1 MNKTKNRKTVSARG
15 ELVFDHSVVKQ
26 LTGIKTEPLI
36 VDRSVFGEP
45 GAKGV
50 NTVLADDANWAY
62 DCPREVLESG
72 DRNRQL
78 PTFFD
83 LPPED

>member
-1 MNKTKNRKTVSARG
+1 MNKSKKRKILSTRG

-26 LTGIKTEPLI
+26 MTGTKTQRLI

-45 GAKGV
+45 VAKGV
-50 NTVLADDANWAY
+50 NRVLADGADWAY

-72 DRNRQL
+72 DQ
-78 PTFFD
+78 
-83 LPPED
+83 